1 MRFKDHIL
9 NIVKEEHPLEK
20 GMEYKRLSAMLQDS
34 ITAFK
39 ESLTPTQ
46 KAMFDKTILQGFD
59 ELMDLQYEFVC
70 YGTFTEMTKAWRSLL
85 LDENLAYEIM
95 GVLNLGED

>member
-9 NIVKEEHPLEK
+9 HIVKEEHPLEK

-39 ESLTPTQ
+39 ESLTPAQ
-46 KAMFDKTILQGFD
+46 RVMFDQTILQEFD
-59 ELMDLQYEFVC
+59 KLMDLQYEFVC

-85 LDENLAYEIM
+85 LDENLAYEISS
-95 GVLNLGED
+95 VVDLE

>member
-9 NIVKEEHPLEK
+9 HIVKEEHPLEK

-39 ESLTPTQ
+39 ESLTPAQ
-46 KAMFDKTILQGFD
+46 RVVFDQTILQEFD
-59 ELMDLQYEFVC
+59 KLMDLQYEFVC

-85 LDENLAYEIM
+85 LDENLAYEISS
-95 GVLNLGED
+95 VVDLE

>member
-9 NIVKEEHPLEK
+9 HIVKEEHPLEK

-39 ESLTPTQ
+39 ESLTPAQ
-46 KAMFDKTILQGFD
+46 RMMFDQTILQEFD
-59 ELMDLQYEFVC
+59 KLMDLQYEFVC

-85 LDENLAYEIM
+85 LDENLAYEISS
-95 GVLNLGED
+95 VVDLE